1 MITGIT
7 GTNAAGKGAVVDFLK
22 KKGFQHFSVREYLTE
37 QLNKKNLPVDRE
49 HMQTLANEL
58 REKYGPSYIITQL
71 YEQALVYQ
79 NAIIESI
86 RCPGEITE
94 LRKKPGFLL
103 LGVDADQK
111 LRFERATLRNSSTD
125 ISLTLEKFIEDE
137 EKEKNNQEPFK
148 QNITKCLEEADIL
161 LLNNNM
167 VPEFYSKLEKYSS
180 FESNGYLIARP
191 TFDEIFM
198 KETYTWAARS
208 TCIRRKVGAVIST
221 PEHAMISQGYNGS
234 PRGTPNCIDLGFCE
248 RERNN
253 IPSGQRLE
261 TCRAVHA
268 EPNAIINAGLQGKS
282 VKGDLLYCTTFP
294 CQICAG
300 IIVNAGISEIVY
312 EADYPNEQAKK
323 TFNEAGIK
331 TRKFEGVRAHAFD
344 KLFKQK

>member
-1 MITGIT
+1 MIIGIT
-7 GTNAAGKGAVVDFLK
+7 GTNAAGKGIIVDFLK
-22 KKGFQHFSVREYLTE
+22 ERRFKHFSVREYLTE
-37 QLNKKNLPVDRE
+37 QLTNQNLSINRE
-49 HMQTLANEL
+49 HMQTLANRL
-58 REKYGPSYIITQL
+58 REQYGPAYIITQL
-71 YEQALVYQ
+71 YEKARAYQ
-79 NAIIESI
+79 NAIIESV
-86 RCPGEITE
+86 RCPGEITA
-94 LRKKPGFLL
+94 LRKNPEFLL
-103 LGVDADQK
+103 LGVEADQK
-111 LRFERATLRNSSTD
+111 IRFERAVSRNSSTD
-125 ISLTLEKFIEDE
+125 IGLTFEKFIEDE

-161 LLNNNM
+161 LSNNNT
-167 VPEFYSKLEKYSS
+167 VPEFYSKLERYSS
-180 FESNGYLIARP
+180 FDNNGYLIVRP

-248 RERNN
+248 RQKNN
-253 IPSGQRLE
+253 VPSGQRLE

-323 TFNEAGIK
+323 TFTEAGIK